1 MGKDT
6 FIIYTS
12 FYKPISILSDKQLG
26 RLFRAIFKYNLGEA
40 VDVEDDIRM
49 AFEFFK
55 NQFDIDESKYQ
66 AKIMK
71 NIEGGRKGGNPNF
84 KKGIPNPYYKK
95 DITEDNQTLS
105 KITKDNLTL
114 YEITEDNLTL
124 YEITEDKPINV
135 NDNDNVNKEKDNSN
149 ELSKKKFGDQ
159 CSDKDP
165 LPVDAPPAAEEKE
178 KSSAKK
184 EKEKIKFAEYVT
196 MTNAEHQALI
206 EKFGD
211 QQVREMIE
219 ILDNYK
225 GANGKRYKSDYR
237 AILSWV
243 VGEYA
248 KRKQERERNK
258 GNRNL
263 PPGMIYR
270 NPRQEEEILKK
281 YGI

>member
-1 MGKDT
+1 MEREG
-6 FIIYTS
+6 FI
-12 FYKPISILSDKQLG
+12 FYASWMKAIKNLPRDIQGDVLTAIVEYGLYGETTDNLKPITTALLEMVKPQIDRNNIRFEMAKANGAKGGAPKGNKNNRFCKKAESTTKVQPEYNQSTTEIQPE
-26 RLFRAIFKYNLGEA
+26 YNLK
-40 VDVEDDIRM
+40 V
-49 AFEFFK
+49 
-55 NQFDIDESKYQ
+55 
-66 AKIMK
+66 
-71 NIEGGRKGGNPNF
+71 
-84 KKGIPNPYYKK
+84 K
-95 DITEDNQTLS
+95 D
-105 KITKDNLTL
+105 KVKDKVKV
-114 YEITEDNLTL
+114 I
-124 YEITEDKPINV
+124 
-135 NDNDNVNKEKDNSN
+135 EKDNSY
-149 ELSKKKFGDQ
+149 ELSKKKSGDQ

-206 EKFGD
+206 EKFGE

-281 YGI
+281 YGL

>member
-6 FIIYTS
+6 FIIYAS

-84 KKGIPNPYYKK
+84 KKGNPNPYYKK

-114 YEITEDNLTL
+114 YEITED
-124 YEITEDKPINV
+124 KPINV
-135 NDNDNVNKEKDNSN
+135 NDNDNDNKEKDNSN
-149 ELSKKKFGDQ
+149 ELSKKKSGDQ
-159 CSDKDP
+159 CSDKAQ
-165 LPVDAPPAAEEKE
+165 LPVDTPPAAEEKE

-196 MTNAEHQALI
+196 MTNAEHQALTV
-206 EKFGD
+206 KFGE

-243 VGEYA
+243 AGEYA
-248 KRKQERERNK
+248 KRKQERERNN

>member
-1 MGKDT
+1 MEKINRRS
-6 FIIYTS
+6 FIFNVEWQEILLAYPAEVRLEVYDAVIRYAASGTLSELKPMAKMAFS
-12 FYKPISILSDKQLG
+12 FIKKEIDYNND
-26 RLFRAIFKYNLGEA
+26 KYNETISKRSEA
-40 VDVEDDIRM
+40 
-49 AFEFFK
+49 
-55 NQFDIDESKYQ
+55 
-66 AKIMK
+66 
-71 NIEGGRKGGNPNF
+71 G
-84 KKGIPNPYYKK
+84 KKGMSARYGKSLTN
-95 DITEDNQTLS
+95 DNKTNKCYQDVTS
-105 KITKDNLTL
+105 LTNV
-114 YEITEDNLTL
+114 T
-124 YEITEDKPINV
+124 V

-159 CSDKDP
+159 CSDKAM

-281 YGI
+281 YGL

>member
-1 MGKDT
+1 MEKINRRS
-6 FIIYTS
+6 FIFNVEWQEILLAYPAEVRLEVYDAVIRYAASGTLSELKPMAKMAFS
-12 FYKPISILSDKQLG
+12 FIKKEIDYNND
-26 RLFRAIFKYNLGEA
+26 KYNETISKRSEA
-40 VDVEDDIRM
+40 
-49 AFEFFK
+49 
-55 NQFDIDESKYQ
+55 
-66 AKIMK
+66 
-71 NIEGGRKGGNPNF
+71 G
-84 KKGIPNPYYKK
+84 KKGMSTRYGK
-95 DITEDNQTLS
+95 
-105 KITKDNLTL
+105 NLTNDNKTNKC
-114 YEITEDNLTL
+114 YQDVTNLTNV
-124 YEITEDKPINV
+124 TV

-149 ELSKKKFGDQ
+149 ELSKKKSGDQ

-206 EKFGD
+206 EKFGE
-211 QQVREMIE
+211 QQIREMIE

-243 VGEYA
+243 AGEYA
-248 KRKQERERNK
+248 KRKQERERNN
-258 GNRNL
+258 GNRNM

-281 YGI
+281 YGL